1 MTPELIAMNSPS
13 TESPP
18 IPAAAAPIKDRVSP
32 PAWRSRTVVIVV
44 GLVTLLALAFWL
56 QQRSGR
62 TERELARRAQNAE
75 TRVGQTEQQL
85 KLVAE
90 ALRELQGKSAVLEA
104 RLAESLSQQSQMR
117 QLYDQVAQARG
128 EAVLAEVESSVSL
141 AAQQLQLSGNVQS
154 ALIALQE
161 ADRSLARSS
170 LPDTIGLRRVLAKD
184 IERLK
189 ALPVA
194 DFASAVNRLDALIAL
209 TDQLPLRADVQTSPA
224 ATAVQEPESSEP
236 GLRGLPERVART
248 GAQGWQAFVT
258 ELRQLVRVQR
268 VDEPEAFLLS
278 PSQRTF
284 ARENLRLMLLNARL
298 NLLARNESLFQS
310 DVARSVQLMERYF
323 DASARP
329 VAAAVTALRQLG
341 SGAVSLQVPNLA
353 ETLTAVRTARSAGEG
368 R

>member
-1 MTPELIAMNSPS
+1 M
-13 TESPP
+13 
-18 IPAAAAPIKDRVSP
+18 
-32 PAWRSRTVVIVV
+32 WRSRRLWAVAALVVV
-44 GLVTLLALAFWL
+44 LVLAFWM
-56 QQRSGR
+56 QQRAGR

-75 TRVGQTEQQL
+75 ARVGQTEQQL
-85 KLVAE
+85 RALAE

-104 RLAESLSQQSQMR
+104 RLAESLSQQTQMR

-170 LPDTIGLRRVLAKD
+170 LPDSVGLRRVLARD

-194 DFASAVNRLDALIAL
+194 DFATAVNRLDALIAL
-209 TDQLPLRADVQTSPA
+209 TDQLPLRADVQASSALASPGTD
-224 ATAVQEPESSEP
+224 ATEALAP

-298 NLLARNESLFQS
+298 NLLSRNEGLFQS
-310 DVARSVQLMERYF
+310 DVARAVQQMERYF

-329 VAAAVTALRQLG
+329 VAAAVTALRQMG
-341 SGAVSLQVPNLA
+341 SGAVSLQVPSLGD
-353 ETLTAVRTARSAGEG
+353 TLTAVRTARSAGEG